1 MNLDD
6 WRSKIDEIDNRLV
19 RLIAER
25 IRIAGE
31 IGKKKNEQNR
41 QAEDRARE
49 KVVLENVTRIAREE
63 NVNAEDVAVIYK
75 EIIAASK
82 RTQERLKADA

>member
-31 IGKKKNEQNR
+31 IGKKKYEQNK

-49 KVVLENVTRIAREE
+49 KVVMENVTRIAREE
-63 NVNAEDVAVIYK
+63 KVNAEDVAIIYQ

-82 RTQERLKADA
+82 RTQERLKS

>member
-1 MNLDD
+1 MNLED
-6 WRSKIDEIDNRLV
+6 WRSKIDEIDDKLV

-31 IGKKKNEQNR
+31 IGKKKNEQNKHT
-41 QAEDRARE
+41 EDSARE
-49 KVVLENVTRIAREE
+49 KVVMDNVIRIAREE
-63 NVNAEDVAVIYK
+63 NINEEDITIIYK

-82 RTQERLKADA
+82 RIQDRLKS

>member
-6 WRSKIDEIDNRLV
+6 WRSKIDEIDDKLV

-31 IGKKKNEQNR
+31 IGKKKNEQKR

-49 KVVLENVTRIAREE
+49 KVVIDNVSRIAREE
-63 NVNAEDVAVIYK
+63 NVNAEDIAIIYQ

-82 RTQERLKADA
+82 RTQERLKS